1 MIAQPQ
7 LTRYHE
13 KNRKRME
20 TATGWLCTLVVSDRE
35 GEGERGREGERYS
48 VKKKSRCSSTSFRG
62 FLVM

>member
-20 TATGWLCTLVVSDRE
+20 TATGWLCTRVVSDRE
-35 GEGERGREGERYS
+35 GEGERGRGREILSEEEEQMQQHQ
-48 VKKKSRCSSTSFRG
+48 
-62 FLVM
+62 L

>member
-20 TATGWLCTLVVSDRE
+20 TATGWLCTRVVSDRE
-35 GEGERGREGERYS
+35 GEGERGREILSEEEEQMQQHQ
-48 VKKKSRCSSTSFRG
+48 
-62 FLVM
+62 L